1 MNNNDITYL
10 KIRSLIADKE
20 MVTAT
25 ANMNLS
31 RGGEWLCDYS
41 AWHAQ
46 IDQRIETLLEEQG
59 KQNQPQP
66 QTIALSE
73 CCEATAVVAGKPN
86 STQWYV
92 CPQCCQPCDIFY
104 QDIQTQPL

>member
-1 MNNNDITYL
+1 MNNDDITYL

-41 AWHAQ
+41 AWHAH
-46 IDQRIETLLEEQG
+46 IDQQIETLLERQA
-59 KQNQPQP
+59 KQPQP
-66 QTIALSE
+66 
-73 CCEATAVVAGKPN
+73 K
-86 STQWYV
+86 
-92 CPQCCQPCDIFY
+92 
-104 QDIQTQPL
+104 